1 MYICDRVDERSA
13 VYKLLYIIRWNV
25 SSVRYQSNNK
35 FWLHVF
41 NVDEHIARVYCVRIS
56 DSVFG
61 DLVRNLVVVLFYGQ
75 YAEHG
80 VQPSDDANVSSVG
93 AFVNKLHGCEYSG
106 SDESDG
112 IANFVPDS
120 VPDSVPNSVP
130 DSVPNSVPE
139 SVPNGVSD
147 VRVSKLEPKYA
158 EPNVG

>member
-13 VYKLLYIIRWNV
+13 VYKLSAIFGWNV
-25 SSVRYQSNNK
+25 CSVRYQSNNK

-41 NVDEHIARVYCVRIS
+41 NVDEHIVRVSGLPIS
-56 DSVFG
+56 DSGVG

-75 YAEHG
+75 YVEHG

-130 DSVPNSVPE
+130 E